1 MHKNFI
7 TVEKS
12 ACTMHKNFITV
23 EKSACTT
30 HKNFIII
37 IILSKAV
44 QSVVDLT
51 TVKK

>member
-30 HKNFIII
+30 HKNFITI
-37 IILSKAV
+37 IILLKAV